1 MYKIEDIKAIHL
13 EVTSRCQA
21 KCPMCARRINGGP
34 LNPFMGLD
42 EITIDKF
49 MEWFPIDFIKQL
61 NHLAICGN
69 LGDPIVAKDTLN
81 IYEYL
86 REANTTMT
94 LQMHTNGSGR
104 TKEWWQK
111 IAKLGV
117 QTVFAIDGL
126 ADTHAK
132 YRINT
137 DWKKII
143 DNVMT
148 FVDAGGK
155 ARWDMLVFQHN
166 EHQVEECRTLSQR
179 LGMESFTIKHTTR
192 FKDGKFDVLN
202 EQGQTIDTLYPTEL
216 SKKTMGK
223 VKKASAEQL
232 PTIKCKAVKDSMLYV
247 SALGSVTPCCWL
259 DQQFYP
265 HTHENRIDYMNKIK
279 VWPNLNNTTMKD
291 IFASGYFDL
300 IAGCW
305 NTTGLKECSKQCG
318 SFDKLN
324 EQFVE
329 RT

>member
-1 MYKIEDIKAIHL
+1 MYNLTDIRAIHL

-21 KCPMCARRINGGP
+21 KCPMCARRMNGGP

-42 EITIDKF
+42 EIGIDKF
-49 MEWFPIDFIKQL
+49 MEWFDVDFIKQL
-61 NHLAICGN
+61 NHLGMCGN
-69 LGDPIVAKDTLN
+69 LGDPIVAKDTLQ

-86 REANTTMT
+86 RESNLHMG

-104 TKEWWQK
+104 TDKWWKEL
-111 IAKLGV
+111 AKLKV
-117 QTVFAIDGL
+117 NVVFGIDGL

-143 DNVMT
+143 HNVMT

-155 ARWDMLVFQHN
+155 ARWDMLVFEHNQH
-166 EHQVEECRTLSQR
+166 QIDECRELSKR
-179 LGMESFTIKHTTR
+179 LGMENFSVKHTTR
-192 FKDGKFDVLN
+192 FKDGKFVVLN
-202 EQGQTIDTLYPTEL
+202 EQGQQIDTLYPSQK
-216 SKKTMGK
+216 SKEMTSK
-223 VKKASAEQL
+223 VKQASAETL
-232 PTIKCKAVKDSMLYV
+232 PTINCKAVKDSMLYV
-247 SALGSVTPCCWL
+247 SALGTVTPCCWL

-265 HTHENRIDYMNKIK
+265 PSHENRIDYLNKIK
-279 VWPNLNNTTMKD
+279 IWPNLNDTSLKS

-305 NTTGLKECSKQCG
+305 NSTGLKECSKQCG

-329 RT
+329 RS